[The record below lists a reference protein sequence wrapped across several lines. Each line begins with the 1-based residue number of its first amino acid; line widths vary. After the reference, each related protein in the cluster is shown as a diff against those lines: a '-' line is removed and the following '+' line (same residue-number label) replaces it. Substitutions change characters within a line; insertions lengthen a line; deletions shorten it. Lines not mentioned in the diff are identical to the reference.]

1 MVHAYKKL
9 WYYCKLINPK
19 YTNYSINLKNDF
31 FTYYN
36 GWRVYQFALYKGS
49 NNIPLKKEG
58 QIIGLYNNTPNLGII
73 IWNVTNIIEK
83 KDRYSWHLFIL

>member
-36 GWRVYQFALYKGS
+36 G
-49 NNIPLKKEG
+49 
-58 QIIGLYNNTPNLGII
+58 
-73 IWNVTNIIEK
+73 
-83 KDRYSWHLFIL
+83 